1 MDGAEI
7 QVETVERDLGVLMD
21 AQLKFHEHAAAVV
34 AKASQMLAIIKRSFA
49 TLERTAVPLL
59 YKTMVRPLLQYGIT
73 IWGPFGKVD
82 QKRLERVQRRATQ
95 MVGAIKHLPY
105 EQRQRLRRLDLPS
118 LYYRRRRGDM
128 LTIHQLFHG
137 DMALSPSK
145 FLTRHTREQ
154 TRGHQRKLQKPRVQT
169 LIRRTSLSSRI
180 VNDWNSLPDSVVSAT
195 TANQFKARLDRL
207 WINFKYDF
215 PIP

>member
-1 MDGAEI
+1 M
-7 QVETVERDLGVLMD
+7 
-21 AQLKFHEHAAAVV
+21 
-34 AKASQMLAIIKRSFA
+34 
-49 TLERTAVPLL
+49 
-59 YKTMVRPLLQYGIT
+59 
-73 IWGPFGKVD
+73 
-82 QKRLERVQRRATQ
+82 QRRATQ

-154 TRGHQRKLQKPRVQT
+154 TRGHQWKLQKPRAQT
-169 LIRRTSLSSRI
+169 LIQRNSLSCRI
-180 VNDWNSLPDSVVSAT
+180 INDWNSLPDSVVSAT
-195 TANQFKARLDRL
+195 TTNQFKARLDRL
-207 WINFKYDF
+207 WINSNKTFHSHNSNVLSVLTSSMRMGPPGQVAFF
-215 PIP
+215 PDYREGKVR